1 MQLIS
6 QIFEFLLHLNKYL
19 PEILNRYGDF
29 SYFLLFLVIFCE
41 TGLVVTPFLPG
52 DSLLFMIG
60 ALSAS
65 GALNPYLIVVIL
77 MAASIIGD
85 TTNYHIGKAVGKKTK
100 DLNSIKLLNKE
111 HLDRTHAF
119 YEKHG
124 SKVVI
129 IAKFIPII
137 RTFSPFVAGLGA
149 MTFKKFLL
157 FNIIGGALWINIFFL
172 LGYFFGNLQIVK
184 DNFLLVIASIVLIS
198 ILPAVITVLR
208 ERKKSKEKN

>member
-19 PEILNRYGDF
+19 PEILNNYGNF
-29 SYFLLFLVIFCE
+29 SYLILFLVIFCE
-41 TGLVVTPFLPG
+41 TGLVLTPFLPG

-65 GALNPYLIVVIL
+65 GALNPYLIVIIL

-100 DLNSIKLLNKE
+100 DLNSIKFLNKE

-129 IAKFIPII
+129 IAKFIPIV

-149 MTFKKFLL
+149 MTFKKFLF
-157 FNIIGGALWINIFFL
+157 FNILGGTLWINIFFL
-172 LGYFFGNLQIVK
+172 LGYFFGNLQFVK
-184 DNFLLVIASIVLIS
+184 DNFLLVIGFIVCIS
-198 ILPAVITVLR
+198 VLPAVVTFFI
-208 ERKKSKEKN
+208 EKRKK